1 MSKDSPAKYSKK
13 DFKKKPG
20 IFMKKNKNK
29 KDNMVANDK
38 KISQKM
44 KNKSYNHSQVGNQL
58 ELVRQLVYTNL
69 LLIIT
74 LRFFCD
80 LS

>member
-29 KDNMVANDK
+29 KDNIVANDK

-44 KNKSYNHSQVGNQL
+44 KNKSYNHSQVGSHL
-58 ELVRQLVYTNL
+58 ELVRQPIYQFITNNHASFL
-69 LLIIT
+69 L
-74 LRFFCD
+74 
-80 LS
+80 

>member
-20 IFMKKNKNK
+20 IFVKKNKNK

-44 KNKSYNHSQVGNQL
+44 KNKSYNHSQVANQL

-80 LS
+80 LW